1 MPAVGIDST
10 NLSCSDDAGAE
21 LIFTVGFLLGLFTTF
36 FTSGFLVVVT
46 VGTGITG
53 FLLTFA
59 FGVGFGVGLL
69 VVEGVTTFVED
80 GPLPFRPSM
89 TIWPSLV

>member
-10 NLSCSDDAGAE
+10 NLSCSDDAGVE
-21 LIFTVGFLLGLFTTF
+21 LVFTVGFLPGFFTTF
-36 FTSGFLVVVT
+36 FTTGFVVVLM
-46 VGTGITG
+46 VGTGMTG
-53 FLLTFA
+53 FFVTFG
-59 FGVGFGVGLL
+59 FGVGFGVGLF
-69 VVEGVTTFVED
+69 VVAGVTTLVED